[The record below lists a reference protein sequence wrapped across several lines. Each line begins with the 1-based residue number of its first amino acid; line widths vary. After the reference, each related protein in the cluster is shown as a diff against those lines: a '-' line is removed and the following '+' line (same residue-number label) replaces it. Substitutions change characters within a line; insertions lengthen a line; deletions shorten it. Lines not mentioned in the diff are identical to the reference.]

1 MLRSCAAGLDWPA
14 AIDPRVTAVYGFLS
28 QLQRSQWLAP
38 AGLRRLQSVQL
49 AARLN
54 HAAQTSA
61 HYQPLLGSKPI
72 ASQDAFAVLQSLV
85 PLTRSEL
92 QENAQ
97 ALYCKVGPEHGAVSE
112 KRTTG
117 STGQPV
123 TVQCTLMAFALREAL
138 TIRNYQWHQV
148 HTDKV
153 FAAIRAG
160 LAPGQAQGVVNPN
173 WGGAMARLFETGPS
187 CGLGLEQPL
196 AQQQLWL
203 QAHKPAHLLT
213 YPSNLRVLLDAM
225 VRPWRGLKS
234 VICIGESVND
244 ELRAD
249 LQAHWGVPLFDQYSS
264 EELGSIAAQCS
275 HGNYHTM
282 AESLHV
288 EVLREDGTACQPGE
302 VGRVVVT
309 DLYNFATAMLRYELR
324 DYAEVGTPCA
334 CGRMLPTI
342 KRIVGRTRNRLTLP
356 DGRKIW
362 PNSGIRHFDLIP
374 IRQFQLIQLS
384 LENLELR
391 LQVARAVT
399 ANEKQAIRT
408 QVLNTIGHPFAL
420 DIVCYDTPL
429 PKGPSGKFEQFVS
442 MMAD

>member
-1 MLRSCAAGLDWPA
+1 MLKSSVAGLDWPA
-14 AIDPRVTAVYGFLS
+14 VIDPRLALVYGLFT
-28 QLQRSQWLAP
+28 QLQRSQWLDPVA
-38 AGLRRLQSVQL
+38 LRRQQSVQL

-54 HAAQTSA
+54 HAAQASA
-61 HYQPLLGSKPI
+61 HYRPLLGAQRI
-72 ASQDAFAVLQSLV
+72 APQEAFAALQTLA
-85 PLTRSEL
+85 PLTRNDL
-92 QENAQ
+92 QQNAQ
-97 ALYCKVGPEHGAVSE
+97 DLYCKVGPEHGAVSE

-138 TIRNYQWHQV
+138 TIRNYHWYQV
-148 HTDKV
+148 RTDQL
-153 FAAIRAG
+153 FAAIRSG
-160 LAPGQAQGVVNPN
+160 LAPGQPQGVDKPN

-196 AQQQLWL
+196 AQQQAWL

-225 VRPWRGLKS
+225 AQPWDGLLS
-234 VICIGESVND
+234 VMCIGESVAD
-244 ELRAD
+244 ALRAD
-249 LQAHWGVPLFDQYSS
+249 LRARWGVPLFDQYSS

-275 HGNYHTM
+275 HGSYHTM

-302 VGRVVVT
+302 VGRVLVT

-324 DYAEVGTPCA
+324 DYAEVGVPCA
-334 CGRMLPTI
+334 CGRKLPTL

-362 PNSGIRHFDLIP
+362 PSSGLRHFDQIP

-384 LENLELR
+384 LEKLELR
-391 LQVARAVT
+391 LQVARAVS
-399 ANEKQAIRT
+399 ADEQQAIRA
-408 QVLNTIGHPFAL
+408 QVLKTIGHPFAL
-420 DIVCYDTPL
+420 DLQFYDAPL

-442 MMAD
+442 LLAD